1 MSWALSVRMLHVAV
15 AEETMVVVSVV
26 VVVVTM
32 VVVVHT
38 HMQIDVIVRRFPGT
52 GLKPPRCG
60 FVAA

>member
-1 MSWALSVRMLHVAV
+1 MSRALSVRMLHVAV
-15 AEETMVVVSVV
+15 AEETMVVVAV